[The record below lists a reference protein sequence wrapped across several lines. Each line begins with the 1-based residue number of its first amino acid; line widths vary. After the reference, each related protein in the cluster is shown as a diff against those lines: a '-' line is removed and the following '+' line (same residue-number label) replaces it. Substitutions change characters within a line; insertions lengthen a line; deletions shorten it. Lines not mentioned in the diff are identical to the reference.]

1 MHHLLSSSSALFS
14 WLHALST
21 VDPMQWTVV
30 SSAYRERL
38 PDITTC
44 GMSGNHALLIFVYYI
59 NTIGLYCY
67 ERSNLLMNEKQKEK
81 KKKKKRI
88 QKDRRRKRSKW
99 KTGILRKQ
107 ELFLKTSK
115 LPLNCV
121 NNSLTVALG
130 ATWILLSSFRISF
143 CVMQLEYTIRYTL
156 LTRKWLVMKRN
167 LICRNAIWL
176 VIWLVRATYNSTRQ
190 QTGWVDYIWNIS
202 APSSAM
208 RLPVQMS

>member
-1 MHHLLSSSSALFS
+1 
-14 WLHALST
+14 
-21 VDPMQWTVV
+21 
-30 SSAYRERL
+30 
-38 PDITTC
+38 
-44 GMSGNHALLIFVYYI
+44 
-59 NTIGLYCY
+59 
-67 ERSNLLMNEKQKEK
+67 MNEKQKEK
-81 KKKKKRI
+81 KKKKRI
-88 QKDRRRKRSKW
+88 HNPREWSSKDRRRKRSKW
-99 KTGILRKQ
+99 KTDILRKQ

-143 CVMQLEYTIRYTL
+143 CIMQLEYTIKYTL

-176 VIWLVRATYNSTRQ
+176 VIWLVRATHNSTCQ
-190 QTGWVDYIWNIS
+190 QTGWVDYIWNVS